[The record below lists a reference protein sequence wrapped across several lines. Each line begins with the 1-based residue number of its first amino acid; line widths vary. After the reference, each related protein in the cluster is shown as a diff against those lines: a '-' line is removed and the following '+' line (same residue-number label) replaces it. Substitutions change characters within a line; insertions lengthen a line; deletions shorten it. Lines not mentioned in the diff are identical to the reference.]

1 MVDKDVPNNVRG
13 VRSLLGAGRQ
23 SVLRQKEGTQLKVK
37 FNCQVLI
44 MNEIFLIA
52 DLVKKLNR
60 ERYVVRQNSRPR
72 CNPLDLV
79 GQPGVGRFT
88 RTLI

>member
-1 MVDKDVPNNVRG
+1 
-13 VRSLLGAGRQ
+13 
-23 SVLRQKEGTQLKVK
+23 
-37 FNCQVLI
+37 